1 MAHVGERRGE
11 CLYFYLFI
19 IGMLWYDVLHCL
31 NELM

>member
-1 MAHVGERRGE
+1 MAHTCERRGE
-11 CLYFYLFI
+11 CFNFHLFI